1 MNKQLVWDAP
11 TRLFH
16 WLFAAG
22 FAVSAFIALGLD
34 DDGPL
39 FPFHA
44 IIGLVLS
51 MLVVL
56 RIVWGFVG
64 SKHARFS
71 SFAFEPSAL
80 ARYLKGALLGGGGR
94 YVGHNPGSA
103 YATFAMLA
111 LMIGLAV
118 TGIIMGVGNEGVKE
132 FHEVL
137 AYTMVGVVT
146 AHVLGVILHTIRH
159 RENITAGMIH
169 GRRAG
174 EPVDAIRTSHPIY
187 AGAMLVIVAVWS
199 VGLVR
204 NFDPATRTTTLP
216 VIGAALQLGEAEHT
230 AEQKSHDDDD

>member
-22 FAVSAFIALGLD
+22 FAVSAIIALGLD
-34 DDGPL
+34 DDGPV
-39 FPFHA
+39 FPYHA
-44 IIGLVLS
+44 IIGLVLT

-64 SKHARFS
+64 STHARFS
-71 SFAFEPSAL
+71 NFAFKPA
-80 ARYLKGALLGGGGR
+80 AVPRYLKGALLGGAGR

-118 TGIIMGVGNEGVKE
+118 TGIIMGMGNEGVKE

-137 AYTMVGVVT
+137 AYLMVGVVT
-146 AHVLGVILHTIRH
+146 AHVLGVVLHVIRH
-159 RENITAGMIH
+159 RENIVAGMIH
-169 GRRAG
+169 GRKTG
-174 EPVDAIRTSHPIY
+174 EPGDAIRTSHPII
-187 AGAMLVIVAVWS
+187 AGAMLVIVVAWS

-204 NFDPATRTTTLP
+204 NFDRATRTTSLP
-216 VIGAALQLGEAEHT
+216 ILGATLQLGEAEHAT
-230 AEQKSHDDDD
+230 EHEGHDDDD